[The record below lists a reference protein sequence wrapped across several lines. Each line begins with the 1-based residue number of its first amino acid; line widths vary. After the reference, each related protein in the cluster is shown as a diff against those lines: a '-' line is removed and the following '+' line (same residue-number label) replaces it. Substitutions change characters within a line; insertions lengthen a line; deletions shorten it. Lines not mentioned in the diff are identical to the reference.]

1 MTFYD
6 LKNLFRLLRDHTISE
21 DSVPY
26 SPTVSSGYH
35 TDTERNSEE
44 SLAKGHVTSNKG
56 HVTFDEEVEEF
67 IYRDMSK
74 EDKKG
79 LRRVQS
85 TPNRMSNNETD
96 EEDDE
101 VG

>member
-1 MTFYD
+1 MQ
-6 LKNLFRLLRDHTISE
+6 N
-21 DSVPY
+21 

-79 LRRVQS
+79 LRRNKVIRTS
-85 TPNRMSNNETD
+85 RPRCRAS
-96 EEDDE
+96 
-101 VG
+101 